1 MKEVLAQFQ
10 IDALLQDIQGGKVPA
25 PDLESK
31 KQKKVKTYDFKLPR
45 KFTKEQLR
53 TVMGVYEIYARH
65 LSSYLTGTLRTFCQV
80 EVASIEETKYYEYS
94 NAIAESALVGLL
106 DLNPV
111 EGTILMEFSK
121 GLSFTIIDKLLGG
134 PGTSAFLDREY
145 TEIEMVLLERL
156 YRNVITYLQDAWSNV
171 AEVKPHFRKFEKGN
185 SISRIMQ
192 LDEIVVIVVMNVKI
206 KELTGTLTVCLPYIW
221 LQAINDKLYTK
232 YRMSQRAKFSPD
244 LEYNKRYILSQIY
257 KSDIDV
263 AVNLGRATVQF
274 RDVVNMEVGDVIK
287 LKQSVNDKA
296 SVEIDGKIWFYGQ
309 IGLKNGKKAVKIEKV
324 WSEDE

>member
-10 IDALLQDIQGGKVPA
+10 IDALLQDIQGGKVAA
-25 PDLESK
+25 PDLDSK
-31 KQKKVKTYDFKLPR
+31 KQKKIKAYDFKLPR

-80 EVASIEETKYYEYS
+80 EVVSVEETKYYEYS
-94 NAIAESALVGLL
+94 NAISESALVGLL

-121 GLSFTIIDKLLGG
+121 GLAFTIIDKLLGG
-134 PGTSAFLDREY
+134 PGTSAFPDREY

-171 AEVKPHFRKFEKGN
+171 ADVKPHFRKFEKGN
-185 SISRIMQ
+185 GISRIMQ
-192 LDEIVVIVVMNVKI
+192 LDEIVVIVVMNVKV
-206 KELTGTLTVCLPYIW
+206 KDLTGTLTTCLPYIW

-232 YRMSQRAKFSPD
+232 YRMSQRSKYSPD
-244 LEYNKRYILSQIY
+244 LEYNRRHILSQIY
-257 KSDIDV
+257 KSDIEV

-274 RDVVNMEVGDVIK
+274 RDIVNMEVGDVIK
-287 LKQSVNDKA
+287 LKQSINDKA
-296 SVEIDGKIWFYGQ
+296 GVEIDGKTWFSGQ
-309 IGLKNGKKAVKIEKV
+309 LGIKNGKKAIKIERV